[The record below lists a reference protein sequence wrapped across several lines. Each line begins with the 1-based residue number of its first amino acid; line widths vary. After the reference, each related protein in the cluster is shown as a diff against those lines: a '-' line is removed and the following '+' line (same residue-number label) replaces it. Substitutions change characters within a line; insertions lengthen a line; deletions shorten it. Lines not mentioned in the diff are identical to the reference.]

1 MRTALLILCF
11 VSTGISASPAPRPRQ
26 EIVLGRVVAYSIS
39 PACLNE
45 NGYWALIIL
54 VQRPN
59 DVRSKFVRVDFTLP
73 SKARPEWLFATSPI
87 QEFHLLRQKDCD
99 AVLVRYADEEPEQK
113 LNMPQWAYLRGV
125 KPDMIPFGQVV
136 PCYRP
141 VDAPV
146 IAPIF

>member
-11 VSTGISASPAPRPRQ
+11 LSTGISASPAPRATQ

-45 NGYWALIIL
+45 KGYWALIIR
-54 VQRPN
+54 VQQPN
-59 DVRSKFVRVDFTLP
+59 DVRSNFVRVDFTLP
-73 SKARPEWLFATSPI
+73 CKARPEWLFATPPT

-99 AVLVRYADEEPEQK
+99 AVLIRYAAEEPEK
-113 LNMPQWAYLRGV
+113 LTVPQWTYLRGI

-146 IAPIF
+146 IAPVF